1 MDKGG
6 GTPGGPGP
14 GSPFSFPG
22 SAVPRCSLLP
32 FTAGMDSGPRARMS
46 LLMTEER
53 EAQSPDESASE
64 IAELMMPGDVN
75 NLGHVFGGVVLSMVD
90 RAAAVTAM
98 RHSRQPCVTVSIN
111 QVDFKEPIY
120 TGEFLTCSARVNY
133 VGRTSMEIGVRVV
146 AEHPIT
152 GRRRNTNDCFL
163 TFVAIDE
170 NSRPAPVPGLK
181 LVTDEDKERFEDGK
195 RRRENREALERELGG

>member
-1 MDKGG
+1 M
-6 GTPGGPGP
+6 
-14 GSPFSFPG
+14 SE
-22 SAVPRCSLLP
+22 
-32 FTAGMDSGPRARMS
+32 SGDMR
-46 LLMTEER
+46 
-53 EAQSPDESASE
+53 SPDESASE
-64 IAELMMPGDVN
+64 ISELMMPGDVN
-75 NLGHVFGGVVLSMVD
+75 NLGQVFGGVVLSMVD

-98 RHSRQPCVTVSIN
+98 RHARQPCVTVSIN

-120 TGEFLTCSARVNY
+120 TGEFVTCSARVNY

-170 NSRPAPVPGLK
+170 NSRPARVPGLK
-181 LVTDEDKERFEDGK
+181 LVTDEDRERFEDGR
-195 RRRENREALERELGG
+195 RRRENRQALERELAGE

>member
-1 MDKGG
+1 MTKTEPTVALDQAPKG
-6 GTPGGPGP
+6 T
-14 GSPFSFPG
+14 SLVSAESFSFPVDVWQLSRITTVRG
-22 SAVPRCSLLP
+22 DHMSE
-32 FTAGMDSGPRARMS
+32 SGDMR
-46 LLMTEER
+46 
-53 EAQSPDESASE
+53 SPDESASD
-64 IAELMMPGDVN
+64 ISELMMPGDVN
-75 NLGHVFGGVVLSMVD
+75 NLGNVFGGVVLSMVD

-98 RHSRQPCVTVSIN
+98 RHARQPCVTVSID

-120 TGEFLTCSARVNY
+120 TGEFVTCSARVNY

-170 NSRPAPVPGLK
+170 NSRPARVPGLK
-181 LVTDEDKERFEDGK
+181 LITDEDRQRFEDGK
-195 RRRENREALERELGG
+195 RRRENREALERELASE

>member
-1 MDKGG
+1 MSESLGEQPDAR
-6 GTPGGPGP
+6 
-14 GSPFSFPG
+14 SPH
-22 SAVPRCSLLP
+22 
-32 FTAGMDSGPRARMS
+32 
-46 LLMTEER
+46 
-53 EAQSPDESASE
+53 ESASE
-64 IAELMMPGDVN
+64 ISELMMPGDVN

-98 RHSRQPCVTVSIN
+98 RHARQPCVTVSIN

-120 TGEFLTCSARVNY
+120 TGEFVTCSARVHY

-152 GRRRNTNDCFL
+152 GRRRDTNDCFL

-181 LVTDEDKERFEDGK
+181 LITEEDKERFEVGK
-195 RRRENREALERELGG
+195 RRRENREALERELGCE

>member
-1 MDKGG
+1 M
-6 GTPGGPGP
+6 
-14 GSPFSFPG
+14 
-22 SAVPRCSLLP
+22 
-32 FTAGMDSGPRARMS
+32 TA
-46 LLMTEER
+46 LMTEER
-53 EAQSPDESASE
+53 GAQTPDESASE
-64 IAELMMPGDVN
+64 ITEFMMPGQVN

-98 RHSRQPCVTVSIN
+98 RHARQPCVTVSIN

-120 TGEFLTCSARVNY
+120 AGEVVTCKARVHY
-133 VGRTSMEIGVRVV
+133 VGRTSMGIGVHVV

-152 GRRRNTNDCFL
+152 GRRRDTNDCFL

-181 LVTDEDKERFEDGK
+181 LITEEDKERFEDGK
-195 RRRENREALERELGG
+195 RRRENREALERELGSE

>member
-1 MDKGG
+1 MGQ
-6 GTPGGPGP
+6 
-14 GSPFSFPG
+14 
-22 SAVPRCSLLP
+22 
-32 FTAGMDSGPRARMS
+32 
-46 LLMTEER
+46 LMTEER

-75 NLGHVFGGVVLSMVD
+75 NLGHVFGGVVLSMID

-98 RHSRQPCVTVSIN
+98 RHARQPCVTVSIN

-120 TGEFLTCSARVNY
+120 TGEFVTCSARVYY

-195 RRRENREALERELGG
+195 RRRENREALEKELGSE